1 MQINQ
6 DTPAISPKA
15 GKTSKKI
22 LQTLM
27 KTVKREL

>member
-15 GKTSKKI
+15 EVPLSSKPGQKFF
-22 LQTLM
+22 
-27 KTVKREL
+27 KRS